1 MYNNIVTLCKFVCGW
16 EMSVKGKKQW
26 PAPQPKTLIIM
37 IMTLTLGVNFTLQQ
51 NYVTIF
57 FPAQVELAF
66 TRP

>member
-1 MYNNIVTLCKFVCGW
+1 
-16 EMSVKGKKQW
+16 MSVKGEKQW

-37 IMTLTLGVNFTLQQ
+37 IMTLTLSVNFTLQWD
-51 NYVTIF
+51 YATIF